1 MKTRTLLLLAV
12 ACGLIILIAGGIK
25 LLLVADAQPPA
36 HLALGA
42 TSAVGDMSVT
52 VVAFEQIKGLA
63 LATVSLSGVE
73 DADGATTWVFG
84 TAEAQLKPVA
94 PPSGAGEECGA
105 TKQAQKTTCVLAFE
119 TTATTGVL
127 RYQRAGEVRRWDVLE
142 STPG

>member
-12 ACGLIILIAGGIK
+12 TCGLIILIAGGIK
-25 LLLVADAQPPA
+25 LLLVADARPPA

-42 TSAVGDMSVT
+42 TSTVGDMSVT
-52 VVAFEQIKGLA
+52 VVSFQQVKGLA
-63 LATVSLSGVE
+63 LVTVSLSGVD

-84 TAEAQLKPVA
+84 TAAAQLKPVT
-94 PPSGAGEECGA
+94 PPSGLGEACGA
-105 TKQAQKTTCVLAFE
+105 TREAQKTTCVLAFQ

-142 STPG
+142 SSPG